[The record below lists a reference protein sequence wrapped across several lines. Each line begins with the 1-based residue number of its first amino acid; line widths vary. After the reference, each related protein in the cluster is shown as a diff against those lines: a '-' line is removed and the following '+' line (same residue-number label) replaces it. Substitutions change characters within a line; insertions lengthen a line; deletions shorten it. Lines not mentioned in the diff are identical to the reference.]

1 MVGALL
7 LILMPFAGA
16 ETITYE
22 IYELSPRGQ
31 GPRLVAKGV
40 REYTVKDV
48 QVHPYQRDGVQISEK
63 FVELEQ
69 GYRIGARI
77 FYEAELTGFGLLA
90 KRSRDDFS
98 WEWYSKQAGNR
109 FRKLQG
115 GTYVEVSVAGTPG
128 KQELAEVVFV
138 DDTRLRFKPIGADS
152 DTHGIIIKAG
162 SVLRF
167 K

>member
-7 LILMPFAGA
+7 LVFIPFAGA
-16 ETITYE
+16 EAITYE
-22 IYELSPRGQ
+22 IYELSGGGE

-40 REYTVKDV
+40 REYTLKDIE
-48 QVHPYQRDGVQISEK
+48 VHPYQRDGVSIAEK
-63 FVELEQ
+63 FLELEQ

-90 KRSRDDFS
+90 KRARNDFS
-98 WEWYSKQAGNR
+98 WEWYNKQAGNR

-115 GTYVEVSVAGTPG
+115 GTYVEVKVVGAPG
-128 KQELAEVVFV
+128 EQELAQVAFV
-138 DDTRLRFKPIGADS
+138 DDTRLRFKQLGADS
-152 DTHGIIIKAG
+152 DTHGIIIRAG
-162 SVLRF
+162 SILRF